1 MITQYSKD
9 MEFIVGRREG
19 TRMKVIPCECG
30 AYPEFITPDYY
41 YTDKWL
47 QCPNCKKR
55 TRNTGGYHYGYEIS
69 NDDAMAE
76 AIKAW
81 NNKEFVD

>member
-1 MITQYSKD
+1 

-69 NDDAMAE
+69 NDDAMAG

>member
-1 MITQYSKD
+1 
-9 MEFIVGRREG
+9 MEFVVGRREG

-69 NDDAMAE
+69 NDDAMAG